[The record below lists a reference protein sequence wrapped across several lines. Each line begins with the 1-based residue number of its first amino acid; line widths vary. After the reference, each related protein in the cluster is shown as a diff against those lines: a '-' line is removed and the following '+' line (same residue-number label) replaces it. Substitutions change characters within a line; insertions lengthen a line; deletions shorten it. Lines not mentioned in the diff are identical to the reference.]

1 MSKCFQKQER
11 NYTNIK
17 VLEIPEDGKQI
28 GSELLSTGK
37 RSGLEEIIGKLV
49 GMPQQEQPRN

>member
-17 VLEIPEDGKQI
+17 VLGIPEDGKQI